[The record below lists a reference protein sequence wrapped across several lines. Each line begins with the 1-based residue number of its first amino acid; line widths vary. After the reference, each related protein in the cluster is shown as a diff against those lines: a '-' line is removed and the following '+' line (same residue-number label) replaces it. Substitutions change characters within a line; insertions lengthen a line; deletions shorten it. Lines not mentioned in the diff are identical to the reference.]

1 MKIAILGTGP
11 VGQTFAGALSSK
23 GHAVKIGTRDL
34 KATMA
39 RNEKDLFG
47 NPPFKVWREQNPKV
61 DVGTF
66 AEAAQF
72 GELVI
77 NCLSGQGA
85 IEGLTLAGE
94 QNLAGKILIDISNP
108 LDFSKGMPPSLFI
121 SNTDSLGEQVQ
132 KRFPKTRVVKALN
145 TLNAYLMVGPGQLA
159 GGDHTSFVCGNDEQA
174 KGEVMRN
181 LKEWF
186 GWKDLID
193 LGDITNARGTEQ
205 YVALWVRMFGA
216 LKTPMFSIKVVR

>member
-1 MKIAILGTGP
+1 MNIAILGTGA
-11 VGQTFAGALSSK
+11 VGQTFADALSSK
-23 GHAVKIGTRDL
+23 GHAVKIGTRDV

-39 RNEKDLFG
+39 KEGKDMFG
-47 NPPFKVWREQNPKV
+47 NPPFKVWREQHPKV

-85 IEGLTLAGE
+85 LEGLLLAGE
-94 QNLAGKILIDISNP
+94 QHLAGKILIDISNP

-121 SNTDSLGEQVQ
+121 SNTDSLGEQIQ
-132 KRFPKTRVVKALN
+132 KRFPKTHVVKALN
-145 TLNAYLMVGPGQLA
+145 TLNAWLMVGPGQLA
-159 GGDHTSFVCGNDEQA
+159 GGDHTSFICGNDEQA
-174 KGEVMRN
+174 KGAVIRN

-205 YVALWVRMFGA
+205 YVPLWARLFAA